1 MTKLSF
7 GQTVTREPANVERI
21 LMADN
26 LTGAC
31 DTGGQFICCGL
42 SCWVEL
48 NLSNCGSLAMTDA
61 LAFDTH
67 SDERGRNL
75 TLYLLAPI
83 VLCVLAPGLR
93 KVELTT

>member
-1 MTKLSF
+1 MTDK
-7 GQTVTREPANVERI
+7 
-21 LMADN
+21 

-31 DTGGQFICCGL
+31 DTGGQFIHCGV
-42 SCWVEL
+42 SCRVEL
-48 NLSNCGSLAMTDA
+48 NLSNCGPLAMTDA
-61 LAFDTH
+61 LAFETN

-83 VLCVLAPGLR
+83 VLCVLAPALR

>member
-26 LTGAC
+26 LTGVC
-31 DTGGQFICCGL
+31 DTGGQFIRSGL
-42 SCWVEL
+42 SCRVEL
-48 NLSNCGSLAMTDA
+48 NLSNCRPLAMTDA
-61 LAFDTH
+61 LALEPD

-75 TLYLLAPI
+75 TVYLLAPI
-83 VLCVLAPGLR
+83 VLCALAPGLR
-93 KVELTT
+93 KVERTA